1 MAKSKP
7 QKTEKKADKPAEKL
21 EKDNTSKKSAAAAAK
36 PGSTPA
42 PTRWV
47 GESAVIRSGCAA
59 SSASSS
65 RSRRSYSASG
75 MLGSSRT

>member
-21 EKDNTSKKSAAAAAK
+21 EKDNTSKKPAAAAAK

-42 PTRWV
+42 P
-47 GESAVIRSGCAA
+47 EA
-59 SSASSS
+59 
-65 RSRRSYSASG
+65 
-75 MLGSSRT
+75 MLTPCT